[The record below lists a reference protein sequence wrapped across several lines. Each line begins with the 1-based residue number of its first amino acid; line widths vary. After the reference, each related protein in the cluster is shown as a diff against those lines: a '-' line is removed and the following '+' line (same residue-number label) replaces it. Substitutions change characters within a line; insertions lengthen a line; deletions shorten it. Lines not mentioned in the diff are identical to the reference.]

1 MFASLEIHLLHF
13 FVVPPVIPV
22 TIILR
27 QTSTLLFLSTF
38 LHNRKE
44 DGWEGRRPCLGIS
57 FQDIFS
63 ETGVF
68 QKRHAL
74 FPLFRAWL
82 ICKVTF
88 MQRNFIRRANL
99 LRRIDCKLVEFYYK
113 KKETNKRRKHRIRG
127 RKEEK
132 MGVARGAI
140 TNVTRLCFM

>member
-1 MFASLEIHLLHF
+1 MLASLEIHLLHF

-38 LHNRKE
+38 LRNRKE

-113 KKETNKRRKHRIRG
+113 KKRNKQEKKTQNKAKEG
-127 RKEEK
+127 RKN
-132 MGVARGAI
+132 GSS
-140 TNVTRLCFM
+140 

>member
-1 MFASLEIHLLHF
+1 MFTSLEIHLLHF

-27 QTSTLLFLSTF
+27 QTSTLLFLSSF
-38 LHNRKE
+38 LRNRKE
-44 DGWEGRRPCLGIS
+44 DGWEDRRPCLGIS

-113 KKETNKRRKHRIRG
+113 KKKRNKQGKKTQNKR
-127 RKEEK
+127 KEGK
-132 MGVARGAI
+132 KWK
-140 TNVTRLCFM
+140 